1 MIRAILQFMQ
11 AKGSGE
17 AALRR
22 FLTFAA
28 VYGEEAAIAACASA
42 KMLEREIGVKA
53 DVAQNIIAA
62 QSKAAML
69 SDSLAERSI
78 KALWLGS
85 PEYPERLEKIL
96 LNDAPPVLFAQG
108 NLTLL
113 NTSSV
118 AFSGSRKASEKGLE
132 VTRLCAMQ
140 MARTGIC
147 VTSGYAH
154 GVDMAAH
161 QAALKNGGTTIMVLV
176 EGILRFQ
183 AKPQIADLLSPDNHL
198 AISQFSP
205 NLTWSGHNAM
215 RRNDTIIGMT
225 DSMILVEAGFS
236 GGTFAAGENTLRR
249 KRPLFVVDF
258 AEPELSAEANSWFIQ
273 NGGTAIRKNQDGIP
287 NLNRLKAAILEQSW
301 KQPTPETT
309 SLFNWNHQKLNIR

>member
-1 MIRAILQFMQ
+1 MTFT
-11 AKGSGE
+11 
-17 AALRR
+17 AA
-22 FLTFAA
+22 
-28 VYGEEAAIAACASA
+28 YGEEAAIAACASA
-42 KMLEREIGVKA
+42 KTLEREVGVKA

-113 NTSSV
+113 NTPAV
-118 AFSGSRKASEKGLE
+118 AFSGSRKASKKGLE
-132 VTRLCAMQ
+132 VTRRCAMQ
-140 MARTGIC
+140 MAKAGIC

-161 QAALKNGGTTIMVLV
+161 QAALKNGGTTSIVLV

-183 AKPQIADLLSPDNHL
+183 AKPEIADLLSPDNHL

-205 NLTWSGHNAM
+205 SLTWSAHNAM
-215 RRNDTIIGMT
+215 RRNAPIIGIT
-225 DSMILVEAGFS
+225 DSIILMEAGFS
-236 GGTFAAGENTLRR
+236 GGTFAAGKKT
-249 KRPLFVVDF
+249 F
-258 AEPELSAEANSWFIQ
+258 AANARS
-273 NGGTAIRKNQDGIP
+273 
-287 NLNRLKAAILEQSW
+287 S
-301 KQPTPETT
+301 
-309 SLFNWNHQKLNIR
+309 